1 MNVKELCLGALT
13 FGDASGYDL
22 KKFFEQ
28 TFNHFCVAGFG
39 SIYPALAELTTAG
52 LVTCSEESQQGKPDR
67 RVYHLTEAGHKAFVK
82 DLETAEPQHKV
93 KSDFLLM
100 MYFAHLLSPERLE
113 ALLDNRI
120 AQLDKQLELIRQA
133 ENDPPASE
141 TLPIGAEF
149 VHGFGIAAMTA
160 ARDYL
165 RNNRQRFV
173 ATVSAANT
181 NPLLS
186 TRRQDQIRHG
196 VHHSRSED

>member
-39 SIYPALAELTTAG
+39 SIYPALAELTAEG
-52 LVTCSEESQQGKPDR
+52 LVTCSDEAQHGKPDR
-67 RVYHLTEAGHKAFVK
+67 RVYRITASGRAAFLK

-100 MYFAHLLSPERLE
+100 MYFAHLLSPERVNE
-113 ALLDNRI
+113 VIDARI
-120 AQLDKQLELIRQA
+120 SALDKQLALIEDAQA
-133 ENDPPASE
+133 KAAAACQQAV
-141 TLPIGAEF
+141 GAEF
-149 VHGFGIAAMTA
+149 VHGFGTAVMTA

-165 RNNRQRFV
+165 KSQRHQL
-173 ATVSAANT
+173 AAAISKQRELSPSDHVDNT
-181 NPLLS
+181 NHNRTDS
-186 TRRQDQIRHG
+186 RH
-196 VHHSRSED
+196 

>member
-28 TFNHFCVAGFG
+28 AFIHFCVAGFG
-39 SIYPALAELTTAG
+39 SIYPALAELTAAG

-67 RVYHLTEAGHKAFVK
+67 RVYRLTEAGRSAFVK
-82 DLETAEPQHKV
+82 DLETTEPQHKV

-100 MYFAHLLSPERLE
+100 LYFAHLLPPERFE
-113 ALLDNRI
+113 AVLDDRI
-120 AQLDKQLELIRQA
+120 AQLDRQLERIHQCTQDAA
-133 ENDPPASE
+133 EVPMQ
-141 TLPIGAEF
+141 PIGAGFVREF
-149 VHGFGIAAMTA
+149 GTVSMTA

-173 ATVSAANT
+173 AAVRAANT
-181 NPLLS
+181 DTPHS
-186 TRRQDQIRHG
+186 TRRQGQARHG

>member
-39 SIYPALAELTTAG
+39 SIYPALAELTAAG
-52 LVTCSEESQQGKPDR
+52 LVTCSEESQKGKPDR
-67 RVYHLTEAGHKAFVK
+67 RVYSLTDAGRDAFVK
-82 DLETAEPQHKV
+82 DLETTEPQHKV

-100 MYFAHLLSPERLE
+100 LYFAHLLSPERLE
-113 ALLDNRI
+113 AVLDNRI
-120 AQLDKQLELIRQA
+120 AQLDRQLELIRQCQQ
-133 ENDPPASE
+133 DPAVAG

-149 VHGFGIAAMTA
+149 VHGFGTAAMTA

-165 RNNRQRFV
+165 RNNRQHFV
-173 ATVSAANT
+173 AAVQVANNTKQVST
-181 NPLLS
+181 HRQPD
-186 TRRQDQIRHG
+186 TRPG
-196 VHHSRSED
+196 VHHSR